1 MKPSFFAA
9 SEAENRLLPGGTFR
23 GPTPYVIAIMTFVM
37 MIVAAAGLALANAAG
52 VVAGA
57 VEHRYVLQLPDGRDG
72 KLDQAVQSARAVP
85 GVTEAEPV
93 SEDEMRRTLERWI
106 GPGGLGS
113 ELALPAII
121 HLDLA
126 PTARPNAIGA
136 ALLKAVPGSRFIAE
150 QATVQPLLGSL
161 RALRWLA
168 VALVLLMA
176 AAASAA
182 VVLAARGA
190 LDTHRST
197 IEIMHGIGATDEQ
210 VALLFQRKIALDALA
225 GALAGGVAAAL
236 AILLVG
242 GGGAAMASDLAGEAP
257 LGTGDLVILA
267 LLPLAAVILATV
279 VARVAVL
286 VALRK
291 SP

>member
-1 MKPSFFAA
+1 MKASFFDA

-52 VVAGA
+52 VVANA

-72 KLDQAVQSARAVP
+72 KLEQAVTAARTLR
-85 GVTEAEPV
+85 GVTSVEPV
-93 SEDEMRRTLERWI
+93 PEEQMRRTLEHWV
-106 GPGGLGS
+106 GPGGLGE
-113 ELALPAII
+113 ELPVPAIV

-126 PTARPNAIGA
+126 PGANAS
-136 ALLKAVPGSRFIAE
+136 AVAESLQRAIPGGRFIAE

-176 AAASAA
+176 AATSAA
-182 VVLAARGA
+182 VVLAARSA

-197 IEIMHGIGATDEQ
+197 IDIMHGIGATDAQ
-210 VALLFQRKIALDALA
+210 IARLFQRKIALDALV
-225 GALAGGVAAAL
+225 GALAGAAIAAIAL
-236 AILLVG
+236 LIVG
-242 GGGAAMASDLAGEAP
+242 GGGAALARDVAGTTP
-257 LGTGDLVILA
+257 LRTGDLFLLA
-267 LLPLAAVILATV
+267 LMPLAAAVLATL
-279 VARVAVL
+279 VARAAVL
-286 VALRK
+286 SALRK
-291 SP
+291 AP

>member
-1 MKPSFFAA
+1 MKPGILTA
-9 SEAENRLLPGGTFR
+9 SESERRLIPGGTFR
-23 GPTPYVIAIMTFVM
+23 SPTPYVIAIMTFAM

-52 VVAGA
+52 IVAGA
-57 VEHRYVLQLPDGRDG
+57 VEHRYVLQLPDGSGG
-72 KLDQAVQSARAVP
+72 KLESAARLARATP
-85 GVTEAEPV
+85 GVTRVQPV
-93 SEDEMRRTLERWI
+93 PEQEMRRTLERWI

-136 ALLKAVPGSRFIAE
+136 ALQKAVPGSRFIAE

-242 GGGAAMASDLAGEAP
+242 GGGAAMVSDLAGEAP